1 MIYTKLFL
9 FFSTSSSIRSKDSSQ
24 GGEGAA
30 AAIDT
35 SKTGKK
41 SKSLTG
47 ARPKTA
53 ISKKAI
59 ASSSALLPSRMKD
72 ELPLTYSALKKFEK
86 CAISRK
92 NVEILQTT
100 CVFTKFL
107 VRMAPFCP
115 IF

>member
-1 MIYTKLFL
+1 MFL

-30 AAIDT
+30 AIDT

-41 SKSLTG
+41 SKSSTG

-53 ISKKAI
+53 ISKKAS

-72 ELPLTYSALKKFEK
+72 ELPLTYSALKKNL
-86 CAISRK
+86 K
-92 NVEILQTT
+92 NVQFHEKILKFFKLR
-100 CVFTKFL
+100 VFSRNF
-107 VRMAPFCP
+107 
-115 IF
+115 

>member
-24 GGEGAA
+24 GGEGA

-92 NVEILQTT
+92 NIEILQTT

-107 VRMAPFCP
+107 VHMAPFCP

>member
-24 GGEGAA
+24 GGEGAD
-30 AAIDT
+30 AIDT

-41 SKSLTG
+41 SKSSTG

-92 NVEILQTT
+92 NIEILQTT